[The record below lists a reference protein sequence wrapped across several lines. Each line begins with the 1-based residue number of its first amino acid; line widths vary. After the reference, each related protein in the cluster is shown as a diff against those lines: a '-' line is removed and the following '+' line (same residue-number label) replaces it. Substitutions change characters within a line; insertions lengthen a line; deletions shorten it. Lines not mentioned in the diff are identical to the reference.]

1 MPFQLRVIVAEH
13 DIRKLKLQSGVP
25 DTVEGL
31 MSVILE
37 EFQLH
42 GEFGLLYEDKD
53 FGNEYFSVISTA
65 DLEDMATVKLVRK
78 EPVFTLDFV
87 PLNESGLPHTT
98 TSGDMSAASEREMH
112 TSAAEENEDSALA
125 EDDGGSSS
133 SNNTIILPASFR
145 TAPWPARFKVPTFS
159 RDIEMIL
166 AEANMIHQTSGR
178 HFNDASIKS
187 AVMQDLAKAI
197 FSYTA
202 YPSNVQIISVVEALV
217 EKFPCLKEPG
227 SFSGMYGW
235 QQRLKYKMHNYRTML
250 KSRKFAYP
258 ELEVNMLKKKKPV
271 NTTPAKNVRKPKK
284 AEVNYLPPH
293 PSGESEETLERE
305 RLELVEE
312 TKKRNNA
319 KLIAEKMAKTFSLRR
334 MEIVTECPAVHVV
347 KERWPG
353 LFTEAQIK
361 EEFKRLTA
369 VPLEETFL
377 QNLDGYTQRLLQL
390 MRTKGGAAGTR
401 MRPFLNSCEAQT
413 VQKRRDSVICCLI
426 DYLGEPKKELFQDL
440 QGNHEDFSNQ
450 TLKVLVFHIP
460 TAEEAAVAIMLEGNQ
475 VLTGCGT
482 RTRGCIFLMGLIYAL
497 NLEYPKKLKCTFE
510 VFQKLFLC
518 LDCAKLS
525 HKVQNLKA
533 KLME

>member
-31 MSVILE
+31 VSVILE
-37 EFQLH
+37 ELQLH

-53 FGNEYFSVISTA
+53 FGNEFFSVISTA

-78 EPVFTLDFV
+78 EPVLSLDFV

-98 TSGDMSAASEREMH
+98 TSGDMSAADES
-112 TSAAEENEDSALA
+112 EDSALA

-133 SNNTIILPASFR
+133 SNNTIILPASCR
-145 TAPWPARFKVPTFS
+145 TAPWPAELEVPTFS
-159 RDIEMIL
+159 RDIEMTL

-187 AVMQDLAKAI
+187 AAMQDLAKAI

-202 YPSNVQIISVVEALV
+202 YPSNVQIISVVEDLV

-258 ELEVNMLKKKKPV
+258 ELEVNVLKKKKPG
-271 NTTPAKNVRKPKK
+271 NSAPAKNVRKPKK

-293 PSGESEETLERE
+293 PSGESKETLERE

-319 KLIAEKMAKTFSLRR
+319 KLIAEKMAKTFPLRR
-334 MEIVTECPAVHVV
+334 MEVVTECPAAHETAIVA
-347 KERWPG
+347 
-353 LFTEAQIK
+353 F
-361 EEFKRLTA
+361 FKHCSLGRPDLCT
-369 VPLEETFL
+369 PPT
-377 QNLDGYTQRLLQL
+377 
-390 MRTKGGAAGTR
+390 GGAT
-401 MRPFLNSCEAQT
+401 
-413 VQKRRDSVICCLI
+413 
-426 DYLGEPKKELFQDL
+426 
-440 QGNHEDFSNQ
+440 
-450 TLKVLVFHIP
+450 
-460 TAEEAAVAIMLEGNQ
+460 
-475 VLTGCGT
+475 
-482 RTRGCIFLMGLIYAL
+482 
-497 NLEYPKKLKCTFE
+497 
-510 VFQKLFLC
+510 
-518 LDCAKLS
+518 
-525 HKVQNLKA
+525 
-533 KLME
+533 